1 MAVSPS
7 GTLAV
12 MLGNYQGN
20 YPGSSEL
27 LFIDIATGLVR
38 QTIDGAS
45 GNIVSISPD
54 GNLVYSLSSS
64 EADEVDLYV
73 ADARTGSS
81 SAVITG
87 QSIGGAVISPDGDEI
102 YLLLSPSTAVE
113 AFEEG
118 SPTPSKLLE
127 VGTPPVYLA
136 VSPDGGTLYSAGSN
150 GGLWAIST
158 ATGQLLAALL
168 PAITVGA
175 VAVSPDGATLYAVTY
190 NSNDLKI
197 IDAGTGAV
205 LNSIALPGCQGVV
218 AGNIAV
224 APGGGKLYVMVCGP
238 VIVIDTK
245 QEAIAAAIQGPNGVA
260 LAMSPTGRTV
270 YATTGNNSVTPDAI
284 DVIDAA
290 TNTITAT
297 IAVGASAVAFSPD
310 GTRAYAAS
318 TQDNVSGITVIDTA
332 SLAAIDFIPGVT
344 SGGAESIAF
353 TPDGEL
359 AVVAGGEG
367 SVINTHSL
375 QVVAKFPSADFAAP
389 VVIH

>member
-1 MAVSPS
+1 
-7 GTLAV
+7 
-12 MLGNYQGN
+12 
-20 YPGSSEL
+20 
-27 LFIDIATGLVR
+27 
-38 QTIDGAS
+38 
-45 GNIVSISPD
+45 
-54 GNLVYSLSSS
+54 
-64 EADEVDLYV
+64 
-73 ADARTGSS
+73 
-81 SAVITG
+81 
-87 QSIGGAVISPDGDEI
+87 
-102 YLLLSPSTAVE
+102 
-113 AFEEG
+113 
-118 SPTPSKLLE
+118 LE

-168 PAITVGA
+168 PGITVGA

-190 NSNDLKI
+190 NLNDLKI